1 MPTQHPVNAA
11 KVSLVGFKSQKL
23 KEIWHMVRSQG
34 LFHFTDRE
42 AKPHRG
48 QAPAC
53 KEPQCG
59 PGSVQ
64 TSTKGSRLHPLSRN
78 PSWWGSR
85 QKSRPH
91 THTHTHP
98 LPSLSL
104 PPNPGLR
111 NPSSAWTGG
120 WPSLSLSYPRET
132 EHPISP
138 FLGLLRGLADG
149 RLAEEVPSQPEPAS
163 PPPGRLQSEISVCL
177 SAPTRLHHV
186 CVCMCVCFLPPPPPP
201 QRASRP
207 ARAAASPAR
216 LAPSPVVPARLL

>member
-1 MPTQHPVNAA
+1 MGRQVPFKPLPAAAKGNRGTESLRELPEVPQQRRDSSGFGSLAMPTQHPVNAA

-91 THTHTHP
+91 THTHTHT
-98 LPSLSL
+98 LSL
-104 PPNPGLR
+104 HSPSHQTLGSAIPALPG
-111 NPSSAWTGG
+111 PEGG
-120 WPSLSLSYPRET
+120 
-132 EHPISP
+132 
-138 FLGLLRGLADG
+138 
-149 RLAEEVPSQPEPAS
+149 
-163 PPPGRLQSEISVCL
+163 
-177 SAPTRLHHV
+177 
-186 CVCMCVCFLPPPPPP
+186 LP
-201 QRASRP
+201 
-207 ARAAASPAR
+207 
-216 LAPSPVVPARLL
+216 